1 MVAVVTLH
9 QSLDHLQHILAAV
22 AVAVTIGRHMLL
34 VGAAVQVAVELGR
47 RLMEVRVVRLADMAR
62 GAAVVVI
69 MVLAAVAV
77 MGSS

>member
-1 MVAVVTLH
+1 MAAVVTLH
-9 QSLDHLQHILAAV
+9 QSQVHLQHIVAAAV
-22 AVAVTIGRHMLL
+22 VVVIIGRHTLL
-34 VGAAVQVAVELGR
+34 VGAVVQVAVELDR
-47 RLMEVRVVRLADMAR
+47 RLMEVRAGRLADMAR